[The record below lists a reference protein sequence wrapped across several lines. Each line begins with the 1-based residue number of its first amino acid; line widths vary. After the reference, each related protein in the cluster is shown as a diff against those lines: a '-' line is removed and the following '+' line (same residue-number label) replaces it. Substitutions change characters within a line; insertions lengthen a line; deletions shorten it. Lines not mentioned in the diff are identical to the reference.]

1 MKFLNARDWIRDPTF
16 PFVIEKMKLDQYP
29 LHCHDYDEL
38 VVVVNGRGRHIVG
51 SERYEIFAGHVFVIN
66 EMVPHGFENADEL
79 ELFNI
84 VYNEDYL
91 VERFPDLADLPGF
104 QALFYI
110 HPKMIPSLRFSR
122 KLFLPPKNFT
132 EIAAQLRK
140 MDGEWKSKSA
150 GYKAQ
155 MISSLV
161 AVIVD
166 LSRIY
171 SLGVG
176 FSPEVTAGIARVI
189 SHVQN
194 DYQQAVSLRKLASI
208 ACMSE
213 RTLDRQFKS
222 MIGMTPIEYV
232 NKVRIEHSLP
242 LLRDPGRSISD
253 VAYAAGFLDS
263 NYFTRR
269 FCRHVGMSPRRYQR
283 LLRQ

>member
-1 MKFLNARDWIRDPTF
+1 MRDPTF
-16 PFVIEKMKLDQYP
+16 PFVIEKMKLDEYP
-29 LHCHDYDEL
+29 LHCHDYHEL

-51 SERYEIFAGHVFVIN
+51 LERYEIFAGHVFVIN

-84 VYNEDYL
+84 VYSEDYL
-91 VERFPDLADLPGF
+91 IKRFPDLADIPGF

-132 EIAAQLRK
+132 EITAQLRK
-140 MDGEWKSKSA
+140 MDEEWKSKSA
-150 GYKAQ
+150 GYKTQ

-194 DYQQAVSLRKLASI
+194 DYQQTVSLRQLASI
-208 ACMSE
+208 ACTSE
-213 RTLDRQFKS
+213 RTLDRQFKT
-222 MIGMTPIEYV
+222 MMGMTPIEYV
-232 NKVRIEHSLP
+232 NKVRIEQSLP

-269 FCRHVGMSPRRYQR
+269 FRRYVGMSPRRYQQ